1 MTKLFIK
8 TISLAF
14 VALLLAPL
22 TSGADDFK
30 RDVIYQ
36 IITDRYVDGDT
47 TNDNPPQSRG
57 LFDPT
62 KTDFKAYWGGD
73 LAGVQQKMSYI
84 AGMGVTAIWISPP
97 IDNENKN
104 EGGAVIDAPYHGYQ
118 GRDFKRVE
126 EHFGDAT
133 NSFTAFDNLVL
144 NQA

>member
-36 IITDRYVDGDT
+36 IVTDRYVDGDT
-47 TNDNPPQSRG
+47 NNDNPPQSSG

-62 KTDFKAYWGGD
+62 KTDFQAYFGGD

-104 EGGAVIDAPYHGYQ
+104 EGGVPSAHPTTVIKA
-118 GRDFKRVE
+118 
-126 EHFGDAT
+126 AT
-133 NSFTAFDNLVL
+133 SSAWRNTSETPPIPLRPSTI
-144 NQA
+144 